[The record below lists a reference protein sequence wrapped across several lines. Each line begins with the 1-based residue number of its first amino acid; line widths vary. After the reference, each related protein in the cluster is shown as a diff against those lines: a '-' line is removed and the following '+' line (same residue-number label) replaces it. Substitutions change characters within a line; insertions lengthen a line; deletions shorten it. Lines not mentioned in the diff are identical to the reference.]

1 MKNEIVIFTDGDVNI
16 EVQINPE
23 QETVWLTQKQ
33 MGELFGVKQATLSE
47 HINNIIES
55 GELDDTSIGFSDKST
70 GGRRPKIYNL
80 DMILSVGYR
89 VNSKRGIAFRKWANN
104 VLKQYIMKGYAINEK
119 RLQAL
124 EKTVDIQIRMLADA
138 LDIEETDVL
147 RAVNEYT
154 DALLLLDQYDH
165 QALCKPD
172 GNKPIYR
179 ITYEECVQMVG
190 KMRDSFNTDVFGIE
204 KENGKVA
211 GIIAAVYQSVF
222 GQDAYPSVEE
232 KAANLLYFMIKDHP
246 YVDGCK
252 RIAASLF
259 LEFLD
264 KNNALFQDGTKR
276 LSEGTLVAITLM
288 IAESKPDEK
297 DVMVKLVMNLLNL
310 QETFATSHHNR

>member
-1 MKNEIVIFTDGDVNI
+1 MKNEIVLFTDGDVNI

-33 MGELFGVKQATLSE
+33 MEVLFDVKHATVSE
-47 HINNIIES
+47 HISNILAS
-55 GELDDTSIGFSDKST
+55 GELDETSVGFSDRST
-70 GGRRPKIYNL
+70 GGRKPKIYNL

-104 VLKQYIMKGYAINEK
+104 VLKQFILQGYAINEK

-124 EKTVDIQIRMLADA
+124 KKTVDIQSRMLADA
-138 LDIEETDVL
+138 LDIEEKDVL

-154 DALLLLDQYDH
+154 DALILLDQYDH
-165 QALCKPD
+165 QTLSKPE
-172 GNKPIYR
+172 GSTPVYR

-190 KMRDSFNTDVFGIE
+190 QMKDSFETD
-204 KENGKVA
+204 
-211 GIIAAVYQSVF
+211 VF
-222 GQDAYPSVEE
+222 GQDAYPSLEE

-246 YVDGCK
+246 YADGCK

-264 KNNALFQDGTKR
+264 KNNALFLDGEKR
-276 LSEGTLVAITLM
+276 LSDGTLVAITLM

-297 DVMVKLVMNLLNL
+297 ERMIWMYGIVLFYNIILSL
-310 QETFATSHHNR
+310 Q

>member
-1 MKNEIVIFTDGDVNI
+1 MKNEIVLFTDGDVNI

-33 MGELFGVKQATLSE
+33 MEVLFDVKHATVSE
-47 HINNIIES
+47 HISNILAS
-55 GELDDTSIGFSDKST
+55 GELDET
-70 GGRRPKIYNL
+70 
-80 DMILSVGYR
+80 SVGYR

-104 VLKQYIMKGYAINEK
+104 VLKQFILQGYAINEK

-124 EKTVDIQIRMLADA
+124 KKTVDIQSRMLADA
-138 LDIEETDVL
+138 LDIEEKDVL

-154 DALLLLDQYDH
+154 DALILLDQYDH
-165 QALCKPD
+165 QTLSKPE
-172 GNKPIYR
+172 GSTPVYR

-190 KMRDSFNTDVFGIE
+190 QMKDSFETDVFGVE
-204 KENGKVA
+204 KEDGKVQ

-222 GQDAYPSVEE
+222 GQDAYPSLEE

-246 YVDGCK
+246 YADGCK

-264 KNNALFQDGTKR
+264 KNNALFLDGEKR
-276 LSEGTLVAITLM
+276 LSDGTLVAITLM
-288 IAESKPDEK
+288 IAESKPEEK
-297 DVMVKLVMNLLNL
+297 EVMVKLVMNLLKL
-310 QETFATSHHNR
+310 